1 MRNDT
6 DDELEHI
13 PSLRAEVRERDDFGR
28 AAIDE
33 SPASVRSRRQAAIP
47 PRGARTGPLWALVG
61 ALSIA
66 LAGLGWWSFQQ
77 ISLMEQQ
84 LVATQESFARIS
96 EEAAGRIQDI
106 SGKVVAAESNVNT
119 GSEAFKLQIR
129 QVERRLAEVA
139 LQLQGL
145 AERQGEQGRQVEQLA
160 GTLQQQQSTGGERD
174 AQLEN
179 RLNALAGEQAALGTL
194 KAEQDKQQASLASLG
209 ESVQQLKGRKDPTA
223 DIERLEQE
231 LLVLRSELDNRPAAS
246 ASMTNVEEF
255 DAFRAQVNRS
265 VSTLQKQVKT
275 LQQLDNR

>member
-33 SPASVRSRRQAAIP
+33 PLVSVHSRRQAAVP
-47 PRGARTGPLWALVG
+47 VLGARTGPLWALIG
-61 ALSIA
+61 ALGIA

-106 SGKVVAAESNVNT
+106 SGKVVAAESSVNT
-119 GSEAFKLQIR
+119 GSEALKLQVR
-129 QVERRLAEVA
+129 QVERRLAEVG

-145 AERQGEQGRQVEQLA
+145 EERLGEQGKQVGLLA
-160 GTLQQQQSTGGERD
+160 GTLQQQQGTLSERA
-174 AQLEN
+174 AQLES
-179 RLNALAGEQAALGTL
+179 RLNALAGEQAALGAL
-194 KAEQDKQQASLASLG
+194 KADQDKQQASLASLG
-209 ESVQQLKGRKDPTA
+209 ESVEQLKGRKDPAA

-231 LLVLRSELDNRPAAS
+231 LLVLRSELDTRPATSAS
-246 ASMTNVEEF
+246 ATNVEEF

-265 VSTLQKQVKT
+265 INTLQRQVKT